1 MIPGILQLNSKTI
14 YGLTSKNVPIYR
26 FKPLNTNLSDYLVGC
41 SYKDR
46 TKNML
51 ALVEKSD
58 KQRTNLIKLIG
69 ECGNIKSEKE
79 ALLIQYSTHTWKK
92 FDKSVLNPPFKSER
106 HFIEGYTF
114 NIDPEGCKDID
125 DVITIRNDGYIYITI
140 ADVASWMINNP
151 IMFERAST
159 MGQTLYDN
167 GRIMCPLLPIEEEC
181 SLLPNK
187 ERFGVALKFKWDG
200 IISDISFEK
209 VIVKN
214 NNSFTYD
221 NVKSFDYSNILR
233 DVSSYIAKREIN
245 DPHEWIEQ
253 FMIFYNCEVAKILS
267 QKKIGLLRAQEAP
280 EIEKME
286 TYNKIGVDLG
296 FLANKSAKYV
306 EASTNASHWGLSQSL
321 YCHATSPIRRFA
333 DIINQMVLCDYEL
346 PNYNVDELNELQ
358 RNSKKYE
365 RETFF
370 LEKLLSSG
378 NRSVNGITL
387 NDHRIWVPEWSR
399 IVTCKNLCV
408 PGTNGVLKYSLDMN
422 QVSWKRRMVFK
433 FEDTNYQE

>member
-14 YGLTSKNVPIYR
+14 YGFTSKNVPIYR

-41 SYKDR
+41 SHKDR

-51 ALVEKSD
+51 ALVEKSNN
-58 KQRTNLIKLIG
+58 QRTNLIKLIG

-79 ALLIQYSTHTWKK
+79 ALLFQYSTNTWKK

-106 HFIEGYTF
+106 TLIEGYTF

-151 IMFERAST
+151 LIFKKAST
-159 MGQTLYDN
+159 IGQTLYDN
-167 GRIMCPLLPIEEEC
+167 GKIVSPLLPIEEEC
-181 SLLPNK
+181 SLIPNK
-187 ERFGVALKFKWDG
+187 ERFGVALKFKWNG
-200 IISDISFEK
+200 VISNISFEK
-209 VIVKN
+209 VIIKN

-221 NVKSFDYSNILR
+221 NVKKFEYSNILK
-233 DVSSYIAKREIN
+233 DVSSYLAKREVD

-267 QKKIGLLRAQEAP
+267 QKKIGLLRSQDAP

-286 TYNKIGVDLG
+286 TYHKFGIDLG

-333 DIINQMVLCDYEL
+333 DIINQMVLCDYEV
-346 PNYNVDELNELQ
+346 PSYNVDELNELQ

-365 RETFF
+365 RELFF
-370 LEKLLSSG
+370 LETLLSTD
-378 NRSVNGITL
+378 NRSVTGITL
-387 NDHRIWVPEWSR
+387 NDHRIWVPEWKR
-399 IVTCKNLCV
+399 IVTYKNLYK
-408 PGTNGVLKYSLDMN
+408 PGTTGRLKYSLDMN
-422 QVSWKRRMVFK
+422 QVTWKRRMVFR
-433 FEDTNYQE
+433 FGDTNCQE